1 LPFTHLRASGQQ
13 RALAGALGISG
24 LLALAGCGGGTPP
37 LQGAG
42 ASFPAPIYQRWFS
55 ELASK
60 EGMQVNYQ
68 SVGSG
73 AGVRQFLA
81 GTVDFG
87 ASDAPMTAEEVAQAK
102 RGVVQLPLTASA
114 IAVAYNLP
122 GCELKLSQ
130 GQLVGIFEGKIKNFK
145 EVGCADQPIQV
156 VVRSDGSG
164 TTKNFT
170 SSLAAF
176 SPSWKA
182 GPGSGKSVNWP
193 TGVAAKGN
201 EGVAAS
207 LQQRKGGLGYVEVSY
222 VREPLQAA
230 AIANAAGTYAKPD
243 NANASQALASI
254 ELGPELTG
262 SNPNPATGY
271 PIVTFTWVL
280 LNQNGNGAKQ
290 ESLQKA
296 FGYALS
302 DGAQAEAPK
311 LGYITLPG
319 PVLTR
324 AREALTA
331 VKP

>member
-1 LPFTHLRASGQQ
+1 MAPSTSRRHQ
-13 RALAGALGISG
+13 ALAGAAGIGS
-24 LLALAGCGGGTPP
+24 LMVLASCGGGSAP

-42 ASFPAPIYQRWFS
+42 ASFPASIYQRWFS
-55 ELASK
+55 DLASK
-60 EGMQVNYQ
+60 QGVQVNYQ

-87 ASDAPMTAEEVAQAK
+87 ASDAPMKADEVAQAK
-102 RGVVQLPLTASA
+102 NGVVQLPLTAGA

-130 GQLVGIFEGKIKNFK
+130 AQVVGIFEGKIRNFK
-145 EVGCADQPIQV
+145 ELGCADQPIQV
-156 VVRSDGSG
+156 IVRSDGSG

-170 SSLAAF
+170 SSLSAF
-176 SPSWKA
+176 SPAWKA

-193 TGVAAKGN
+193 TGVGAKGN

-207 LQQRKGGLGYVEVSY
+207 LLQRKGSLGYVEVSY
-222 VREPLQAA
+222 VRGPLQAA
-230 AIANAAGTYAKPD
+230 AVQNASGTFAKPD

-254 ELGPELTG
+254 ELGDDLTG
-262 SNPNPATGY
+262 TNPNPSAGY

-280 LNQNGNGAKQ
+280 LNKTGNGNKLP
-290 ESLQKA
+290 SLQKA

-302 DGAQAEAPK
+302 DAAQAQAPQ
-311 LGYITLPG
+311 LGYISLPA
-319 PVLTR
+319 PVLEKAR
-324 AREALTA
+324 AGLAT
-331 VKP
+331 VGK

>member
-1 LPFTHLRASGQQ
+1 
-13 RALAGALGISG
+13 
-24 LLALAGCGGGTPP
+24 
-37 LQGAG
+37 
-42 ASFPAPIYQRWFS
+42 
-55 ELASK
+55 
-60 EGMQVNYQ
+60 M
-68 SVGSG
+68 
-73 AGVRQFLA
+73 RQFLA
-81 GTVDFG
+81 RTVDFG
-87 ASDAPMTAEEVAQAK
+87 ASDAPMTAEEVAKAK
-102 RGVVQLPLTASA
+102 QGVVQLPLTASA

-130 GQLVGIFEGKIKNFK
+130 AQLVGIFEGKIKNF
-145 EVGCADQPIQV
+145 
-156 VVRSDGSG
+156 
-164 TTKNFT
+164 T
-170 SSLAAF
+170 SSLVAF

-182 GPGSGKSVNWP
+182 GPGSDKSVNWP

-207 LQQRKGGLGYVEVSY
+207 LLQRKGGLGYVEVSN

-243 NANASQALASI
+243 NANASQALVSI
-254 ELGPELTG
+254 ELGPDLTG

-296 FGYALS
+296 FGYGLS

-319 PVLTR
+319 LVLTR
-324 AREALTA
+324 ARQALTA

>member
-1 LPFTHLRASGQQ
+1 MLT
-13 RALAGALGISG
+13 GAVGLGVV
-24 LLALAGCGGGTPP
+24 LTLAGCGGGSAP

-42 ASFPAPIYQRWFS
+42 ASFPASIYQRWFS
-55 ELASK
+55 DLASQQ
-60 EGMQVNYQ
+60 GVQVNYQ

-87 ASDAPMTAEEVAQAK
+87 ASDAPMKADELARA
-102 RGVVQLPLTASA
+102 RNGVVQLPLTAGA

-130 GQLVGIFEGKIKNFK
+130 AQLVGIFEGRIRNFR
-145 EVGCADQPIQV
+145 ELGCADQPIQV

-193 TGVAAKGN
+193 TGVGAKGN

-207 LQQRKGGLGYVEVSY
+207 LQQRTGSLGYVEVSY
-222 VREPLQAA
+222 VRGPLQAA
-230 AIANAAGTYAKPD
+230 AIENASGAFTKPD
-243 NANASQALASI
+243 NSSASEALATI
-254 ELGPELTG
+254 DLGDDLTG
-262 SNPNPATGY
+262 SDPNPRAGY

-280 LNQNGNGAKQ
+280 LNKTGNGSKLP
-290 ESLQKA
+290 SLQKA
-296 FGYALS
+296 IGYALS
-302 DGAQAEAPK
+302 EAAQAQAPS
-311 LGYITLPG
+311 LGYISLPA
-319 PVLTR
+319 PVLEKAR
-324 AREALTA
+324 AALATLGQ
-331 VKP
+331 

>member
-1 LPFTHLRASGQQ
+1 MAPSTFRRRQ
-13 RALAGALGISG
+13 ALAGAAGLGSLIV
-24 LLALAGCGGGTPP
+24 LAGCGGGSAP

-42 ASFPAPIYQRWFS
+42 ASFPASIYQRWFS
-55 ELASK
+55 DLASK
-60 EGMQVNYQ
+60 KGVQVNYQ

-87 ASDAPMTAEEVAQAK
+87 ASDAPMKAEELAQAK
-102 RGVVQLPLTASA
+102 NSVVQLPLTAGA

-130 GQLVGIFEGKIKNFK
+130 AQVVGIFEGKIRNFK
-145 EVGCADQPIQV
+145 ELGCADQPIQV
-156 VVRSDGSG
+156 IVRSDGSG

-170 SSLAAF
+170 SSLSAF

-193 TGVAAKGN
+193 TGVGAKGN

-207 LQQRKGGLGYVEVSY
+207 LLQRKGSLSYVEVSY
-222 VREPLQAA
+222 VRGPLQAA
-230 AIANAAGTYAKPD
+230 AVQNASGSFAKPD

-254 ELGPELTG
+254 ELGDDLTG
-262 SNPNPATGY
+262 SNPNPSAGY

-280 LNQNGNGAKQ
+280 LNKTGNGSKLP
-290 ESLQKA
+290 SLQKA

-302 DGAQAEAPK
+302 DAAQAQAPG
-311 LGYITLPG
+311 LGYISLPA
-319 PVLTR
+319 PVLEKAR
-324 AREALTA
+324 AALATMSQ
-331 VKP
+331 